1 MDPVLELQGAI
12 VARLK
17 ADPALTALVG
27 AGVYDGP
34 PAADNGIVPEAK
46 YPYVSIGAASV
57 NADNAD
63 CIDSDDIVFQIDAW
77 SVFPGRGQLGA
88 VVNAIRQALRRWEP
102 PLAQNALVTFDH
114 WRTDY
119 IRIPGINHASIRY
132 TALIER
138 P

>member
-12 VARLK
+12 ITRLR

-27 AGVYDGP
+27 VGLYDNP
-34 PAADNGIVPEAK
+34 PADDKGVVPPAK
-46 YPYVSIGAASV
+46 FPYVSLGAASA
-57 NADNAD
+57 NADDAD

-77 SVFPGRGQLGA
+77 SSLPGRKQVA
-88 VVNAIRQALRRWEP
+88 EIANAIRQALRQWEP
-102 PLAQNALVTFDH
+102 PLAQNALVTFDY

-119 IRIPGINHASIRY
+119 IRIPDINHASIRY
-132 TALIER
+132 TALVER